1 MPTGTISQ
9 VRKIIKAKE
18 IVELLQNSI
27 LGEERGGLT
36 QNEIN
41 TAKVLLAKCI
51 PDLKAIENSVS
62 IEGSVTHSI
71 DVKYVDTDSQ

>member
-1 MPTGTISQ
+1 MPTGTISN

-27 LGEERGGLT
+27 LGETKVGLT

-51 PDLKAIENSVS
+51 PDLKAVEHT
-62 IEGSVTHSI
+62 GSI
-71 DVKYVDTDSQ
+71 D